1 MIRPEGDRSAMVNRR
16 HAGCLPGQKRFLEEV
31 KALRNPGQ
39 LLGVWPGLVT
49 LPTLLS
55 VALISCAGASNN
67 PSSTS
72 LNDDMTGTL
81 TVAYPTSYLLQS
93 DDASVICWDKDTKE
107 FEAAYSKAKLNLQG
121 VT

>member
-39 LLGVWPGLVT
+39 RLGVWSEWGT

-55 VALISCAGASNN
+55 VALISCGGASNN

-72 LNDDMTGTL
+72 LNDDMTGTI
-81 TVAYPTSYLLQS
+81 TVAYPTTHVPDP
-93 DDASVICWDKDTKE
+93 DDTAAIRRDKVQKE
-107 FEAAYSKAKLNLQG
+107 FDAGTPTGKA
-121 VT
+121 